1 MDQLVDHLHFVPHR
15 RQRVVVVV
23 VVVVV
28 GQILAVQSC
37 APVYC
42 DLLVQ

>member
-15 RQRVVVVV
+15 RQRVVVV